1 MGKEISSSIK
11 TVYGMLWD
19 VLALYEKTECFN
31 KMPEGEKQQ
40 VDIWDYLTEK
50 LLEIRKTI
58 DMLFLGDKDMQ
69 AKLIRITDET
79 EELVR
84 AYEKPGVVTRWKRIN
99 PRILFFEC
107 AFDLMETCPDMYRQI
122 SWGLTDLKLACYPDE
137 SLIKARKRYF
147 EDEKKKI
154 EDRNLRYSEDRI
166 FQNELLRTLKRVF
179 EFDFK
184 DYL

>member
-58 DMLFLGDKDMQ
+58 DMLFLV
-69 AKLIRITDET
+69 IRI
-79 EELVR
+79 
-84 AYEKPGVVTRWKRIN
+84 
-99 PRILFFEC
+99 C
-107 AFDLMETCPDMYRQI
+107 
-122 SWGLTDLKLACYPDE
+122 KL
-137 SLIKARKRYF
+137 
-147 EDEKKKI
+147 
-154 EDRNLRYSEDRI
+154 N
-166 FQNELLRTLKRVF
+166 
-179 EFDFK
+179 
-184 DYL
+184 